1 MEAAA
6 KSASWKMEL
15 EAGFQYEAA
24 RKYVRCRL
32 LFLTELCFLGEEAVA
47 LPRGVTWSTVFV
59 QAQRYKTFFKLHN
72 LGCSQTQICGIWD
85 TFQVPC

>member
-24 RKYVRCRL
+24 REMCS
-32 LFLTELCFLGEEAVA
+32 
-47 LPRGVTWSTVFV
+47 LPVV
-59 QAQRYKTFFKLHN
+59 
-72 LGCSQTQICGIWD
+72 
-85 TFQVPC
+85 VPN